1 MNVRSETE
9 CACGSFLPD
18 FYDSPH
24 RASQHTFSAR
34 VVVWCVVVIAL
45 CAALAVSKADR
56 PKVATKQEASK

>member
-1 MNVRSETE
+1 M
-9 CACGSFLPD
+9 PD
-18 FYDSPH
+18 CDHYDSPH

-56 PKVATKQEASK
+56 SKMERAVTVQK

>member
-1 MNVRSETE
+1 MRDETE
-9 CACGSFLPD
+9 CALGTFLPE

-24 RASQHTFSAR
+24 RAAQHTFSAR

-56 PKVATKQEASK
+56 SKVERTQQAQK

>member
-1 MNVRSETE
+1 MNRDETE
-9 CACGSFLPD
+9 LACGAF

-56 PKVATKQEASK
+56 SKVERAQQAQK